1 MLDKEY
7 YESYSKRF
15 NSIYSFLRRNSKP
28 SEEVAF
34 EICNLRKYDVNRMS
48 DILIS
53 SGFLKL
59 PEKVDLSVLF
69 ENEYSDLGL
78 LTSGGDFLLRGRYI
92 FPVRDMIGNVVALIG
107 WYPDEKRYIT
117 TPSALFSKSGMFYG
131 MEQLGVTGIGKKYF
145 LVEGIFDAL
154 SLRALGYNA
163 VAQMGISSSN
173 VKKVLYGLFDKLVGI
188 PDVDSQ
194 GRKVILKNSWE
205 LPYGSSYLTW
215 VDENSKGT
223 VKDIDALCKI
233 YEESIMK
240 DILDEV
246 LLDTT
251 RVITYKLS

>member
-7 YESYSKRF
+7 YKSYSKRF
-15 NSIYSFLRRNSKP
+15 NSVYSFLCRNSKP

-34 EICNLRKYDVNRMS
+34 EICNLRKYDINRMS
-48 DILIS
+48 DVLIS

-59 PEKVDLSVLF
+59 SENADVSVLF

-131 MEQLGVTGIGKKYF
+131 MEQLGVTGLGKKYF

-154 SLRALGYNA
+154 SLRAMGYNA
-163 VAQMGISSSN
+163 VAQMGINSSS

-205 LPYGSSYLTW
+205 LPHGSSYLTW

-223 VKDIDALCKI
+223 IKDIDALCRV
-233 YEESIMK
+233 YEEGIMR